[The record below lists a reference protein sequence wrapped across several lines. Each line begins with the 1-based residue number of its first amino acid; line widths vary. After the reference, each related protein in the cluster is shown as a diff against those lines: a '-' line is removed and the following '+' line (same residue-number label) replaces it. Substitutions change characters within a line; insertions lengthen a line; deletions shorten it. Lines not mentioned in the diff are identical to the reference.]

1 MSKKDLFVCWANAQR
16 SQVAEAFSKNI
27 WKDAISCASVEDKKE
42 KYFHKPEKIITRLV
56 KENFDIDI
64 SNQKILYPNDILS
77 EIENIDKIYFLYNPK
92 DARKPDKELL
102 IEWKTFW
109 DYLDFIWKK
118 YEIHEIKEPDE
129 DINTEESML
138 EIVYDIDILVK
149 RLYK

>member
-1 MSKKDLFVCWANAQR
+1 M
-16 SQVAEAFSKNI
+16 
-27 WKDAISCASVEDKKE
+27 
-42 KYFHKPEKIITRLV
+42 
-56 KENFDIDI
+56 
-64 SNQKILYPNDILS
+64 YPNDILS

-109 DYLDFIWKK
+109 DYLDFIWKE

-138 EIVYDIDILVK
+138 EIVYDIDFLVK
-149 RLYK
+149 KLYK